1 MIKSLFVFLMIS
13 ISSFSV
19 LAQNYLDSLT
29 TISDFNKLSGRP
41 LSNKYGQINAVK
53 VVLDLKSGRIFYLN
67 ADVYKYHHEFC
78 SAVLGNDTYLSYFNK
93 YNYSTNPKRKFLLGN
108 LNFIKTTNTYFLE
121 LSPTDQMPLHLI
133 NQFFS
138 KVKAS
143 TYLDQN
149 LQFII
154 NSNRLQLQ
162 ADSLQQTIATINT
175 SDLYKGLTYQAISKS
190 ENDGVFRIV
199 NNLQKEL
206 NLLKPTDIILLNET
220 PIFLP
225 QVAGIIVTE
234 FQTPLSHLAI
244 LGQNRHIPI
253 MAYTHAFTDSMLTQL
268 NGKPVNLNVNS
279 DTFSLKAIPKI
290 DTKSHNPKEI
300 KLKFN
305 LEVDTLIPIQNL
317 SKKSYKYIGNKAN
330 NFATLFRL
338 SKNANFKT
346 PESAFAIPFFFYH
359 QHTSKKAIQAQIDQL
374 LLIKNNDVS
383 NDSIKVLL
391 KGIRTEIL
399 NTPIN
404 KKLLLDI
411 EKMISQLGDYTRFRF
426 RSSTNAEDASGFSG
440 AGIYTSKTG
449 ILNSSNKPID
459 VAIKKVWA
467 SLWNYSAFMEREY
480 YHINHSHAFMGIL
493 AHRSFPNEEVNG
505 VAITKNLYRDNSY
518 GFVVNTQLGNENV
531 VKPKSGV
538 ICDQIICY
546 PATLNNMYD
555 ENNTIEIITVS
566 SLSIGNL
573 LMKPD
578 EILNLANQLEKIK
591 KHFYY
596 SPYKGGE
603 YIDFAMDIE
612 FKLDG
617 ESRQLYIKQARIFND

>member
-1 MIKSLFVFLMIS
+1 MIS
-13 ISSFSV
+13 ISSFST

-29 TISDFNKLSGRP
+29 TISEFNKLSGLP

-67 ADVYKYHHEFC
+67 ANVYKYHHEFC
-78 SAVLGNDTYLSYFNK
+78 AEVLGNDTYLSYFNK
-93 YNYSTNPKRKFLLGN
+93 YNYSTDPKRKYLLGN
-108 LNFIKTTNTYFLE
+108 LNFVKTTNTYFLE
-121 LSPTDQMPLHLI
+121 LSPTDQMPLQLI

-138 KVKAS
+138 KVISS
-143 TYLDQN
+143 TYLDKN

-162 ADSLQQTIATINT
+162 TDSLQQTIPTINT
-175 SDLYKGLTYQAISKS
+175 SDLYAGLTYQAISKS
-190 ENDGVFRIV
+190 ENDGILRFVS
-199 NNLQKEL
+199 NLKKEL
-206 NLLKPTDIILLNET
+206 NLLKPTDIIVLNET

-253 MAYTHAFTDSMLTQL
+253 MAYTHAFSDTTLTNL
-268 NGKPVNLNVNS
+268 NGKPISLNVTS
-279 DTFSLKAIPKI
+279 DTFSIKLIEKI
-290 DTKSHNPKEI
+290 ETKSYTQKEI

-305 LEVDTLIPIQNL
+305 LEMDSIIPIQDL
-317 SKKSYKYIGNKAN
+317 SKKSYKYVGNKAN
-330 NFATLFRL
+330 NFAILFRL
-338 SKNANFKT
+338 SKNGHFKT
-346 PESAFAIPFFFYH
+346 PESAFAIPFFYYH
-359 QHTSKKAIQAQIDQL
+359 QHTSKKTIQSQIDHL
-374 LLIKNNDVS
+374 LLIKNKGIS
-383 NDSIKVLL
+383 NDSIKALL
-391 KGIRTEIL
+391 KGIRKEIL
-399 NTPIN
+399 RAPIN
-404 KKLLLDI
+404 ANLIYDI
-411 EKMISQLGDYTRFRF
+411 EKLTAQLGDHTRFRF

-449 ILNSSNKPID
+449 IINSSQKPID

-467 SLWNYSAFMEREY
+467 SLWSYSAFMEREY

-505 VAITKNLYRDNSY
+505 VAITKNLYRENSY
-518 GFVVNTQLGNENV
+518 GFVINTQLGNENV
-531 VKPKSGV
+531 VKPKPGV
-538 ICDQIICY
+538 ICDQFICY
-546 PATLNNMYD
+546 PTSLNNMYD

-566 SLSIGNL
+566 SLSNGNL

-603 YIDFAMDIE
+603 YMDFAMDIE
-612 FKLDG
+612 FKLNG